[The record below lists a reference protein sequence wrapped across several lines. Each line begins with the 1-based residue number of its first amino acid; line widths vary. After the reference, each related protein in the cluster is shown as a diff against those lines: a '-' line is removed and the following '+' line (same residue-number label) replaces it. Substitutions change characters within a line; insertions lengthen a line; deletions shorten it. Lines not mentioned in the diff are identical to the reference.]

1 MAGYIYLIAWV
12 KDMGKQFDCIQ
23 AAHREF
29 ILKQK
34 IFFVASAAP
43 DGRVNVSPKGLDTL
57 RILDDRTVAYLDL
70 TGSGNETAAHLLQ
83 LPRLTLMFC
92 AFEGNPMILRL
103 YGRGTVHFPGSPAY
117 AELLPRFER
126 MPGARQMLVL
136 HVETVQTSCGFAVPC
151 FQFVADRA
159 ALPEWATSK
168 GEEGLRAYR
177 EQKNAR
183 SIDGFWTGMFPQE
196 KA

>member
-1 MAGYIYLIAWV
+1 
-12 KDMGKQFDCIQ
+12 MGKQFDSIQ

-43 DGRVNVSPKGLDTL
+43 SGHVNVSPKGLDTL
-57 RILDDRTVAYLDL
+57 RILDERTVAYLDL

-92 AFEGNPMILRL
+92 AFEGSPMILRL
-103 YGRGTVHFPGSPAY
+103 YGTGKVYFPATKEY
-117 AELLPRFER
+117 VELLPRFEQL
-126 MPGARQMLVL
+126 PGARQIITL
-136 HVETVQTSCGFAVPC
+136 HVDTVQTSCGFAVPC
-151 FQFVADRA
+151 FQFEADRT
-159 ALPEWATSK
+159 ALPKWAESK

-177 EQKNAR
+177 EQKNSR
-183 SIDGFWTGMFPQE
+183 SIDGFWTGMFPE
-196 KA
+196 DRS